1 MAQISFLSL
10 FDENENRI
18 VISCSF
24 CIWWLISSLLLKYN
38 KALINQSK
46 WNNKKKRK
54 PRIFHKEIVLR
65 LFYKLLIFFQYNHEY
80 RIRGGKFNKNVWL
93 FSWFFVVFYFH
104 DYLIFIPKEYN
115 IFMILVFHEK
125 YWVYSIF
132 YANNRGSSNDSVF
145 FFLKQVTNTLYPNF
159 FSFCL
164 YNIGMNKKSSN
175 IWELPYVDIQKS
187 ELRSYCQVS
196 LWDESGYW
204 KFIEPYIQKRF
215 PLRQLRF
222 KLEYK
227 CFFVFLL

>member
-1 MAQISFLSL
+1 MENSIKTSDSFHDFL
-10 FDENENRI
+10 
-18 VISCSF
+18 
-24 CIWWLISSLLLKYN
+24 
-38 KALINQSK
+38 
-46 WNNKKKRK
+46 
-54 PRIFHKEIVLR
+54 
-65 LFYKLLIFFQYNHEY
+65 
-80 RIRGGKFNKNVWL
+80 L
-93 FSWFFVVFYFH
+93 FS
-104 DYLIFIPKEYN
+104 IFMIIWLLSKKN
-115 IFMILVFHEK
+115 TIIFMILMFHEK
-125 YWVYSIF
+125 YWVYSVF
-132 YANNRGSSNDSVF
+132 YANNRDSSNDSVF

-164 YNIGMNKKSSN
+164 YNIEMNKKSSN

-227 CFFVFLL
+227 CFFVFYFMNRSSEYEYDLSSLHVQKDGESLTYIPVVRIVILGCETKQDYSVCSSL

>member
-1 MAQISFLSL
+1 MENSIKTSDSFHDFLLFSIFMIISFL
-10 FDENENRI
+10 
-18 VISCSF
+18 
-24 CIWWLISSLLLKYN
+24 
-38 KALINQSK
+38 
-46 WNNKKKRK
+46 
-54 PRIFHKEIVLR
+54 
-65 LFYKLLIFFQYNHEY
+65 FQ
-80 RIRGGKFNKNVWL
+80 KNT
-93 FSWFFVVFYFH
+93 
-104 DYLIFIPKEYN
+104 I
-115 IFMILVFHEK
+115 IFMILMFHEK
-125 YWVYSIF
+125 YWVYSVF
-132 YANNRGSSNDSVF
+132 YANNRDSSNDSVF

-227 CFFVFLL
+227 CFFVFYFMNRSSEYEYDLSSLHVQKDGESLTYIPVVRIVILGCETKQDYSVCSSL

>member
-1 MAQISFLSL
+1 M
-10 FDENENRI
+10 
-18 VISCSF
+18 
-24 CIWWLISSLLLKYN
+24 
-38 KALINQSK
+38 
-46 WNNKKKRK
+46 
-54 PRIFHKEIVLR
+54 
-65 LFYKLLIFFQYNHEY
+65 IFFQYNHEY

-145 FFLKQVTNTLYPNF
+145 FFLKQVTTTLYPNL
-159 FSFCL
+159 FSFYL
-164 YNIGMNKKSSN
+164 YNIEMNKKSSN
-175 IWELPYVDIQKS
+175 IWELPYIDIQKS

-227 CFFVFLL
+227 CFFVFFYFRNRSSEYEYDLSSLHVQKDGESLTYIPVVRIIILGCETKQDYSVCS

>member
-1 MAQISFLSL
+1 MENSIKTSDSFHDFLLFSIFMTISFLS
-10 FDENENRI
+10 
-18 VISCSF
+18 
-24 CIWWLISSLLLKYN
+24 
-38 KALINQSK
+38 Q
-46 WNNKKKRK
+46 
-54 PRIFHKEIVLR
+54 
-65 LFYKLLIFFQYNHEY
+65 
-80 RIRGGKFNKNVWL
+80 KNT
-93 FSWFFVVFYFH
+93 
-104 DYLIFIPKEYN
+104 I
-115 IFMILVFHEK
+115 IFMILMFHEK
-125 YWVYSIF
+125 YWVYSVF
-132 YANNRGSSNDSVF
+132 YANNRDSSNDSVF

-175 IWELPYVDIQKS
+175 IWELPYIDIQKS

-227 CFFVFLL
+227 CFFVFYFMNRSSEYEYDLSSLHVQKDGESLTYIPVVRIIILGCETKQDYSVCSSL